1 MKPRK
6 WAERWDQLRRYLSQG
21 LWVQELEPST
31 WTTRGVRVL
40 QFGFMLGEGFV
51 RDSLLLR
58 ASALTYFTLLS
69 IVPLLAIVSAV
80 ATALG
85 VTENVVGIGLDQ
97 IRGAFPEVAAK
108 VEEFLANANIGALG
122 SLGAGALLLTTLL
135 GISNIERAVNHIWG
149 VKQQRS
155 WARRFPDYLAVLIV
169 GPMLLG
175 ASLSLA
181 TTVKSQWVIEKL
193 TQIPGFAGA
202 FDLGLSQLPTVVLV
216 GAFSFLYWFL
226 PNTNVRAFSAL
237 LGGVFTAL
245 AVNAALAAY
254 VGLSVGFARADV
266 LYGGFAQFPLF
277 FVWIYFFWAI
287 VLFGAEIAFA
297 YQNLDL
303 YVREVRGERAGPAER
318 EAIGMRIA
326 LEIARA
332 FRDGAEPWT
341 DDALSVAMQVPVRTV
356 RDVLVPLENARI
368 VTAIAAEERAAGW
381 QLRRPA
387 DAIRATDVLAALR
400 GDREPVSG
408 DADVTRV
415 VESLLAELAEGERK
429 AADGAT
435 LEHLLAAVP
444 LRRRD

>member
-21 LWVQELEPST
+21 LWMQELEPAT
-31 WTTRGVRVL
+31 WTTRGVRTL
-40 QFGFMLGEGFV
+40 QFGFMLAEGFV

-108 VEEFLANANIGALG
+108 VEEFLANANIAALG

-169 GPMLLG
+169 GPLLLG

-193 TQIPGFAGA
+193 TQIPGFEGA
-202 FDLGLSQLPTVVLV
+202 FDLGLSQLPTLVLA

-245 AVNAALAAY
+245 AVNAGLAAY

-368 VTAIAAEERAAGW
+368 VTAIAAEEREAGW